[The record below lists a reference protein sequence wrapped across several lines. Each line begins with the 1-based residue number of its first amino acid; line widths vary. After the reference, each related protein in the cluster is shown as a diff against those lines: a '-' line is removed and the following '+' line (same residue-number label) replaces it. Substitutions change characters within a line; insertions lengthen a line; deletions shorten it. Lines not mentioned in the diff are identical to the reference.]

1 MLLAG
6 ASAAPAKVYGDY
18 QLAKMSLDEHFK
30 NQQRLRGVS
39 FEETV
44 DKVLKKQEYM
54 DMRSREANFARSEQ
68 SIKMQNYV
76 DRKLKENEEK

>member
-6 ASAAPAKVYGDY
+6 ASAVPAYLYGDF
-18 QLAKMSLDEHFK
+18 QLAKISLDDYYR
-30 NQQRLRGVS
+30 NQQKMRSVP

-44 DKVLKKQEYM
+44 SNVLKKQEYI
-54 DMRSREANFARSEQ
+54 DMRSREADFARSDQ